1 MPKMKCIKLTNIFL
15 SPIMDYLKTKGYL
28 ETRYWIA
35 WDWRHEGEKEVL
47 ALNCAMV
54 PMPGRKHWSGHNA
67 SISEEASQ
75 TLQFNS

>member
-15 SPIMDYLKTKGYL
+15 SPIMDYLKTKSYL

>member
-1 MPKMKCIKLTNIFL
+1 MPKMKCTKLPNIFL
-15 SPIMDYLKTKGYL
+15 SSIMDYLKTQGYL

-35 WDWRHEGEKEVL
+35 WDWRHKGEKDVL

-67 SISEEASQ
+67 SISEEDSQ
-75 TLQFNS
+75 TLQLNN